1 MLKIRSTK
9 KKKSQEE
16 TMDQHSRRRVYF
28 SLLAALLLQ
37 LLPFSGLLLQIK
49 PDFLLLALL
58 FWLLRAPQ
66 VCNVGIAWTAGIMMD
81 LVSGDLF
88 GQNALAYALTAFLA
102 VMYQRRLILFT
113 VLQQSAYVF
122 LLLLVNQAI
131 LLMLKSFSGA
141 EYFGWVYFMP
151 SFTGILLWYAVLHS
165 PYSFNFMAHK

>member
-1 MLKIRSTK
+1 MQNLR
-9 KKKSQEE
+9 
-16 TMDQHSRRRVYF
+16 RRRVYF
-28 SLLAALLLQ
+28 SLLVALLLQ
-37 LLPFSGLLLQIK
+37 LLPFSGFLLQIK

-66 VCNVGIAWTAGIMMD
+66 IFNIGLAWTAGITMD

-122 LLLLVNQAI
+122 LLLFVNQVI
-131 LLMLKSFSGA
+131 LVLLKSFSGS
-141 EYFGWVYFMP
+141 EYFGWTYFVP
-151 SFTGILLWYAVLHS
+151 SFTGIMLWYAVLHS
-165 PYSFNFMAHK
+165 RLAHNLMAPKQ